1 VATASIVAVSYQ
13 SRKVRKKRIQE
24 LPLAGTSAEWKQHY
38 GNGLTG
44 NTGSRS
50 LADVAEVVRRTGLM
64 GSSHSVKNELDLIR
78 KWHHD
83 HGYKGGLVLRD
94 LTKPLFGME
103 LWESNGEHPHQDLTI
118 GEILEDTTILARREC
133 YYLYYELKG
142 NGAIKQEIFCRGTT
156 LFADLLT
163 SLQAYMVYDNDLECR
178 VHKGFCR
185 QADRILEDVLPLL
198 TPPTDRRAT
207 IEVAGHSLGGAVA
220 AILAIKLRKRGYR
233 VIRVTTVGEPRF
245 CSPDANGDRLLELLP
260 KDFLRVEN
268 DQDFAPFLPPFG
280 SHIGNKLWL
289 INNSSA
295 RFVPHHK
302 QYEWTDSV
310 WLNFRIWEVLSVN
323 GRPHRVPYYVS
334 QIENHIKESV

>member
-1 VATASIVAVSYQ
+1 MAATASIVAVSYQ
-13 SRKVRKKRIQE
+13 SRKYRKKRIQE
-24 LPLAGTSAEWKQHY
+24 LPIAGNSAEWKLMA
-38 GNGLTG
+38 GG
-44 NTGSRS
+44 RS

-64 GSSHSVKNELDLIR
+64 GSSRSVKTELDRIR

-103 LWESNGEHPHQDLTI
+103 LWESTEEHPQDLTI
-118 GEILEDTTILARREC
+118 GEILDDTTILARREC

-156 LFADLLT
+156 LFADILT
-163 SLQAYMVYDNDLECR
+163 SLQAYMVYDEDLECR

-198 TPPTDRRAT
+198 TPPTDHRAT

-245 CSPDANGDRLLELLP
+245 CSQDADGDRLLELLP
-260 KDFLRVEN
+260 KDYLRVEN

-295 RFVPHHK
+295 RFVPYHK
-302 QYEWTDSV
+302 QNEWTDSV

-334 QIENHIKESV
+334 QIEKHII

>member
-1 VATASIVAVSYQ
+1 MVAVSYQ
-13 SRKVRKKRIQE
+13 SRKYRKKRIHE
-24 LPLAGTSAEWKQHY
+24 LPLADTAQWKQHY
-38 GNGLTG
+38 SN
-44 NTGSRS
+44 RS

-64 GSSHSVKNELDLIR
+64 GSSKSVKTELDKIR

-103 LWESNGEHPHQDLTI
+103 LWENTEEHPQDLTI
-118 GEILEDTTILARREC
+118 GEILDDTTILARREC

-142 NGAIKQEIFCRGTT
+142 NGKIKQEIFCRGTT
-156 LFADLLT
+156 LFADILT
-163 SLQAYMVYDNDLECR
+163 SLQAYMVYDEDLECR

-198 TPPTDRRAT
+198 TPPSDRRAT
-207 IEVAGHSLGGAVA
+207 IELAGHSLGGAVA

-245 CSPDANGDRLLELLP
+245 CAQDADAERLLELLP
-260 KDFLRVEN
+260 KDHLRVEN
-268 DQDFAPFLPPFG
+268 DQDFVPFLPPFG

-289 INNSSA
+289 INNHSA
-295 RFVPHHK
+295 RFVPYQREHA
-302 QYEWTDSV
+302 WTDSV

-334 QIENHIKESV
+334 QIENHIDDFV